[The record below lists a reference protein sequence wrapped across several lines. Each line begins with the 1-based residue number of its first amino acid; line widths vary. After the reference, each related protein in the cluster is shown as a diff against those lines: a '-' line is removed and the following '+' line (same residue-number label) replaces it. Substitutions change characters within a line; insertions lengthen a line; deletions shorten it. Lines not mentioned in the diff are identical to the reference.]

1 MIAREDP
8 GGEKRLVG
16 YVVAQSG
23 QRATLGVP
31 RQLILEGVRAQP
43 KLAVHS
49 IGEADL
55 CQALSSAAQQSFVLS
70 LQIPLRAELFVLSQ
84 SEQVLLLVLHHIAAD
99 GWGRWAAPGT
109 GLRGSGPGCRAP
121 VAAVTDPIC
130 RLHPVAAAT
139 AGR

>member
-1 MIAREDP
+1 LRTVFPE
-8 GGEKRLVG
+8 
-16 YVVAQSG
+16 
-23 QRATLGVP
+23 TLGLP
-31 RQLILEGVRAQP
+31 RQLILEGVRAEP

-99 GWGRWAAPGT
+99 GWVAGAAGPHLARAYRLGSRVQSPSGRRYRSNMPITPSGRSNCWAAN
-109 GLRGSGPGCRAP
+109 
-121 VAAVTDPIC
+121 
-130 RLHPVAAAT
+130 
-139 AGR
+139 